1 MKLDRIEGDLIWAD
15 AIYSTGYRQK
25 LAFDRGTLVLR
36 EVMSLNDDGE
46 VGNVTVFDYTSA
58 PDNYS
63 FLDSWDRP
71 LRTIELVWETV
82 SGSELPETEPAPE
95 ETKVIEP
102 PTGVVARKGEIFTD
116 DPLDIQRALAVARYQ
131 FGLEA
136 AEALFRGKI
145 ELRKSKKTGKIRNVI
160 SDGEHVLSMRA
171 GDGLYT
177 LRIEGAQRILAA
189 VPAPHMRMAVTDDS
203 VPFVSQGR
211 NAMCQFTT
219 ACDPDLVP
227 MDEVIVVDKDDRA
240 VATGRMLLVADEIF
254 SMKKGIAVKIRTGS
268 EED

>member
-1 MKLDRIEGDLIWAD
+1 MKRRLIALCLALVVLGSLCTGVLGAD
-15 AIYSTGYRQK
+15 AVRRSASRQPDTKDARTNGYVYPTAESEELTLRFLEEK
-25 LAFDRGTLVLR
+25 FD
-36 EVMSLNDDGE
+36 
-46 VGNVTVFDYTSA
+46 
-58 PDNYS
+58 
-63 FLDSWDRP
+63 
-71 LRTIELVWETV
+71 ETV

-189 VPAPHMRMAVTDDS
+189 VPAPHMRMTVTDDS